1 MTEISMNS
9 TRILAAVLAV
19 SLLTNIGMIAF
30 LAPYQQE
37 QIAGLITKTNLLS
50 MQNMHLKQQLNDAN
64 LSLQGSSCSLEYY
77 RSRLAETGV
86 QNTTSVPGIFGAATM
101 IAPSVSQSV
110 RRIRNGPFIAQVT
123 VLNGSVMNISV
134 TTQPGRG
141 RVLVV
146 TKPLMGIVFQDAA
159 NTAVYVARNRTGAD
173 LSGTDVF
180 FSIEGDEEIS
190 AVDGSSAGA
199 LMTLLSIA
207 ALEHRTIDPSVTLT
221 GTIDEN
227 GNVGAVGGTVEKAA
241 AAKEYGITRFLL
253 SEANSRI
260 TIYDRETIDYR
271 GFELIDYVPRRVEA
285 RSYIMEN
292 IGINVDYIGSID
304 DVLAVALK

>member
-1 MTEISMNS
+1 MNS
-9 TRILAAVLAV
+9 TRILAAVLALSV
-19 SLLTNIGMIAF
+19 LANIGMIAF

-37 QIAGLITKTNLLS
+37 QIAGLITRTNLLS
-50 MQNMHLKQQLNDAN
+50 MQNMHLQQQLNAAN
-64 LSLQGSSCSLEYY
+64 LSLQGSACSLEYY

-86 QNTTSVPGIFGAATM
+86 QNATSVPGIFGSATM

-110 RRIRNGPFIAQVT
+110 RRIRNGPFIEQVT

-146 TKPLMGIVFQDAA
+146 TKPLMGIVFQNAA
-159 NTAVYVARNRTGAD
+159 NTAVFVAQNRTGAD

-180 FSIEGDEEIS
+180 FSIEADEEIS

-207 ALEHRTIDPSVTLT
+207 ALEHRTIDTSVTLT
-221 GTIDEN
+221 GTIDED
-227 GNVGAVGGTVEKAA
+227 GNVGAVGGTVEKAT

-253 SEANSRI
+253 PLANSRL
-260 TIYDRETIDYR
+260 TIYERQTIDYR
-271 GFELIDYVPRRVEA
+271 GFQLIDYVPRIVEA
-285 RSYIMEN
+285 ETYISKHV
-292 IGINVDYIGSID
+292 GINADYVDTID
-304 DVLAVALK
+304 DVLAIALK